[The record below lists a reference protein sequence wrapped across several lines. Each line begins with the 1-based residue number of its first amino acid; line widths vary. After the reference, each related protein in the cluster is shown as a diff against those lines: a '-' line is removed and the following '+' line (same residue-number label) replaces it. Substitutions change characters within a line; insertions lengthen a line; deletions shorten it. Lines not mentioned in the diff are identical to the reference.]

1 MTPSSLRDVI
11 ESMIKSWNKNVT
23 INQDLLNT
31 QEKIASKIFNEAI
44 NLKKGGLL
52 FILRAPTGSG
62 KSEVFL
68 APYFWQW
75 IRGEFFSPRTYLVE
89 PLHALLR
96 HFKDRVQRYVEGLG
110 LKISI
115 GEDHGETTKS
125 MYLYGALITLTT
137 IDAYVYGYA
146 AKRVQ
151 VWETLG
157 GAATG
162 RYTMPTGLIV
172 SALSVFDE
180 AHLIQDEVFLAPRL
194 ISRIICYLVSSGAIV
209 LLSSATLPTYL
220 EELLARDKCGK
231 SLQEAWRG
239 PGRDVTL
246 DIREKRLQDSILQDL
261 SCEKNNLVIVNTI
274 ERAQKVYE
282 SVKEKCRESKVYLV
296 HSLMRKEDRERPLR
310 FLKELKEEYE
320 KSKNLREDRDG
331 AKITLIGTQAL
342 EVGLDYDFD
351 VLYTELAPID
361 SVIQRVG
368 RVGRRGRR
376 GEAIIYLNLEHH
388 APYYQ
393 KLIDESKRVISGL
406 SSINLDDPESIR
418 DLVDQVYKQALIK
431 ELSDMGDILYIK
443 FIEYIKDLHLLA
455 YPPQRVFAL
464 RPSFYVSLSLIGSS
478 DVKHVH
484 GVSIVDRDSIER
496 GLIKYSISML
506 HDYAFER
513 LLNILKKIH
522 EREALYVV
530 KNFVWSNLSER
541 ESFSI
546 EKVSAESEQEI
557 NQEITNAIHERRIFV
572 IILDEIKDL
581 YDPSLGLNYASI
593 FTGEERPTS
602 VEKTRRRS
610 AK

>member
-11 ESMIKSWNKNVT
+11 ESLIKSWNKNVT
-23 INQDLLNT
+23 INQALLNR
-31 QEKIASKIFNEAI
+31 QEEIASKIFNEAI
-44 NLKKGGLL
+44 NLEKGGLL

-75 IRGEFFSPRTYLVE
+75 FRGEFFSPRMYLVE
-89 PLHALLR
+89 PLHAILR

-115 GEDHGETTKS
+115 GEDHGETVKS
-125 MYLYGALITLTT
+125 TYLYGALITLTT
-137 IDAYVYGYA
+137 VDAYVYGYA

-231 SLQEAWRG
+231 SLQEVWKG
-239 PGRDVTL
+239 PGRNIIIDT
-246 DIREKRLQDSILQDL
+246 RKTRLQDSILQDL

-274 ERAQKVYE
+274 ERAQKIYK

-296 HSLMRKEDRERPLR
+296 HSLMRKEDRERSLES
-310 FLKELKEEYE
+310 LKELKEEYE
-320 KSKNLREDRDG
+320 KSKNLREVRDG

-361 SVIQRVG
+361 SVIQRIG
-368 RVGRRGRR
+368 RVGRRGRK
-376 GEAIIYLNLEHH
+376 GEAIIYLDLEHH
-388 APYYQ
+388 APYHQ
-393 KLIDESKRVISGL
+393 KLIDESKDIIKGL
-406 SSINLDDPESIR
+406 PSMNLDDPNNISG
-418 DLVDQVYKQALIK
+418 LVDQVYKNTLIE
-431 ELSDMGDILYIK
+431 ELSDRGNILYIK

-455 YPPQRVFAL
+455 YPPQRVFTL
-464 RPSFYVSLSLIGSS
+464 RPSFYIYLSLIRSS
-478 DVKHVH
+478 DVKK
-484 GVSIVDRDSIER
+484 GDKGYTVDRDSVEK

-506 HDYAFER
+506 RDYAFER
-513 LLNILKKIH
+513 LLNILKKI
-522 EREALYVV
+522 RDRDALYIV
-530 KNFVWSNLSER
+530 KDFIWDDRSGK
-541 ESFSI
+541 ESFKI
-546 EKVSAESEQEI
+546 EKVSSNNDQEI
-557 NQEITNAIHERRIFV
+557 SDAIYRRETFV

-581 YDPSLGLNYASI
+581 YDPYLGLDYTSI
-593 FTGEERPTS
+593 STAEEKPVRR
-602 VEKTRRRS
+602 EGTRRR
-610 AK
+610 